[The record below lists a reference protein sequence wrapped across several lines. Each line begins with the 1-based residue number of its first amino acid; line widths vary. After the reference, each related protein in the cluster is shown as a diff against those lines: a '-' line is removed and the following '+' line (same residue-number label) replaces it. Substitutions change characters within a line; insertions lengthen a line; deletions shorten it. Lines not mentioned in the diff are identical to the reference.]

1 MIKNTLLCLLLLS
14 SSTLVAQSQTT
25 TTIAFGSC
33 SDEDDTVQLWRE
45 VILQKPALWIWL
57 GDNVY
62 ADTTD
67 TEVIKAKYE
76 RQKNHPD
83 YQKLLSTCPIIGTW
97 DDHDY
102 GVNDGGKEFAMKKQ
116 SKELMLDFL
125 DVPTDA
131 EVRKHE
137 GVYSSYTLGE
147 GDKKVKIILLD
158 TRYFR
163 DQLQKSTNYNKKR
176 YTPTSTGDI
185 LGEEQWAWLEN
196 ELQHSDAAIY
206 IIGTSIQFI
215 PIQHG
220 YEKWMNL
227 SSSRERMIDLLKKY
241 STKKTFFISGD
252 RHIAELS
259 RLKVKGLP
267 YTLYDFT
274 SSGLTHTWDAGVEEN
289 KYRIGELINQKNFGL
304 IRIDWSRSSPTVLLE
319 VYSTNSVRYLT
330 YTIVF

>member
-1 MIKNTLLCLLLLS
+1 MKTLVFTFLLLS
-14 SSTLVAQSQTT
+14 SAALRAQSPIS

-33 SDEDDTVQLWRE
+33 SDADDTVQLWRE
-45 VILQKPALWIWL
+45 VLHQKPEIWVWL
-57 GDNVY
+57 GDNIY

-67 TEVIKAKYE
+67 EAVIKAKYN

-102 GVNDGGKEFAMKKQ
+102 GVNDGGKEFARKKE

-125 DVPTDA
+125 NVPENA

-137 GVYSSYTLGE
+137 GVYSSYILGS
-147 GDKKVKIILLD
+147 GNQKVKIILLD
-158 TRYFR
+158 TRSFR
-163 DQLQKSTNYNKKR
+163 DALKESTQKNER
-176 YTPTSTGDI
+176 YTPTPVGDM

-196 ELQHSDAAIY
+196 ELQHSDAAIN
-206 IIGTSIQFI
+206 IIGSSIQFI
-215 PIQHG
+215 PVQHG

-227 SSSRERMIDLLKKY
+227 SSSRDRMLDLLKKY
-241 STKKTFFISGD
+241 NTKKTFFISGD

-259 RLKVKGLP
+259 RMKVKGLP

-274 SSGLTHTWDAGVEEN
+274 SSGLTHTWDAGTEEN
-289 KYRIGELINQKNFGL
+289 KYRVGELIKQKNFGV
-304 IRIDWSRSSPTVLLE
+304 IKIDWSRTSPTLLLE
-319 VYSTNSVRYLT
+319 VYSTNSKRYLT
-330 YTIVF
+330 YVISF